1 MQVQPKRYG
10 PIHYEDDTE
19 KSPKDTETLTIIYKR
34 MTSSKDRNELASDKY
49 KVNIGGR
56 DVNLS
61 ESEKLDQR
69 YSRCEDLTRKG
80 RLSIESRLS
89 PGSEQS
95 SPTRDNYDIIPRSRG
110 KFTQFNNELW
120 SSTGNEESAAKI
132 NGKRT
137 EFANGRYMRRT
148 TTAIV

>member
-34 MTSSKDRNELASDKY
+34 MTSSKDRNDLASNKY
-49 KVNIGGR
+49 RVNVGSR

-69 YSRCEDLTRKG
+69 YSRSEDLTRKG
-80 RLSIESRLS
+80 RLSIGSGLS
-89 PGSEQS
+89 SGSEQS

-120 SSTGNEESAAKI
+120 SSTGNEESAAKR
-132 NGKRT
+132 NGKRI

-148 TTAIV
+148 TIV